1 MASMDESWE
10 ILLSDLEMDDC
21 PLFNE
26 YHYMMNSFEEEL
38 MINGEISLQSELS
51 LEGQSSNSNFTTQN
65 IHVAAAGNNNTMNNS
80 LLSEENTDFSLKQ
93 HASSE
98 SLEECTVVVPNNIP
112 KETHE
117 KHYDDEQSKENQE
130 ELQNRKSKRCRS
142 SSQIQD
148 HIIAERKRR
157 ENLTKLFIALSA
169 VVPGLKRE
177 MDDCYLFNEY
187 NYMNSFEEDLIIN
200 GEISLQSEL
209 SLEGQSSNSNFTTQ
223 NIHVAAADNNNTMNN
238 SLSEENTD
246 FSLKQHASSE
256 CLEESTVVVQ
266 NNIPKETHEKHYDD
280 EQSKE
285 NQEELQNRKSKRCR
299 NSSQI
304 QDHIIAE
311 RKRRENL
318 TKLFIALSAVV
329 PGLKRMDKA
338 SIIKKAIDYVKC
350 LQNRVKDL
358 EEQSKKRKT
367 ESMVCFKD
375 DKSNRVVAVADDPEA
390 MKRFPNIEA
399 RVSAKDVLIIIMCEK
414 QKDIALKLLAK
425 LQAHN
430 LSVVCSNVLP
440 FGNSTLN
447 IITIVAQVDH
457 EELSMTMD
465 DLVKNVI
472 EDLLGVL

>member
-10 ILLSDLEMDDC
+10 NLLSDLEMDDC
-21 PLFNE
+21 HLFNE
-26 YHYMMNSFEEEL
+26 YMNSFEEEL
-38 MINGEISLQSELS
+38 SNNGEISLQSELS
-51 LEGQSSNSNFTTQN
+51 LEGQSSSSNFTTEN
-65 IHVAAAGNNNTMNNS
+65 IHVAAADNNNTMNNS
-80 LLSEENTDFSLKQ
+80 LSEENTDFSLKQ
-93 HASSE
+93 HE

-112 KETHE
+112 KETHD

-169 VVPGLKRE
+169 V
-177 MDDCYLFNEY
+177 
-187 NYMNSFEEDLIIN
+187 I
-200 GEISLQSEL
+200 
-209 SLEGQSSNSNFTTQ
+209 
-223 NIHVAAADNNNTMNN
+223 
-238 SLSEENTD
+238 
-246 FSLKQHASSE
+246 
-256 CLEESTVVVQ
+256 
-266 NNIPKETHEKHYDD
+266 
-280 EQSKE
+280 
-285 NQEELQNRKSKRCR
+285 
-299 NSSQI
+299 
-304 QDHIIAE
+304 
-311 RKRRENL
+311 
-318 TKLFIALSAVV
+318 

-375 DKSNRVVAVADDPEA
+375 DKSNRVVAVANDPEA

-399 RVSAKDVLIIIMCEK
+399 RVSAKDVLIVVMCEK

-457 EELSMTMD
+457 EDFSMTMD
-465 DLVKNVI
+465 ALVKNVI